1 METVEYIKQKIR
13 KNHSSEKSINLFHC
27 LNELGYDSLMQEI
40 QHYLKSGKIR
50 ETKLSSSQWSALV
63 YVLLTSEQKED
74 VFDLKQFIGKQ
85 HRADE
90 VLQYLLPVVKESRSV
105 RLCGCNLTA
114 QSCES
119 LSSALQSSNSNILR
133 ELDLSNN
140 DLQDSGVKL
149 LSDGLKSPNCQLE
162 ILRLSGCMV
171 TEKGCRY
178 VSSALSSN
186 PSHLRELDLSYNH
199 PGDSGVKLLTEKLL
213 DSTCSLDKLKYVYQ
227 EDLRLFYL
235 NSSMIQEDEDV

>member
-1 METVEYIKQKIR
+1 M
-13 KNHSSEKSINLFHC
+13 L
-27 LNELGYDSLMQEI
+27 
-40 QHYLKSGKIR
+40 
-50 ETKLSSSQWSALV
+50 
-63 YVLLTSEQKED
+63 
-74 VFDLKQFIGKQ
+74 
-85 HRADE
+85 
-90 VLQYLLPVVKESRSV
+90 

-114 QSCES
+114 QSCGS
-119 LSSALQSSNSNILR
+119 LSSALQSSSSNILR

-178 VSSALSSN
+178 VFSALSSN
-186 PSHLRELDLSYNH
+186 PSHLTELDLSYNH

-227 EDLRLFYL
+227 EHFRLFYF
-235 NSSMIQEDEDV
+235 NSS